1 MSLLNKCLN
10 LLVYAVPIQLILL
23 QKICCRAGLT
33 EYVVDTDPAHLCGL
47 LLGKKLG
54 NCTAETADHGSF
66 LHGDDLSCLRSAA
79 EDQLLIERL
88 DGMDVDDFRADALFR
103 KLLSRDKGRIHAEAC
118 GYDRYVRSFSQKNAF
133 SDLELIVRSVIDYR
147 NRIAA
152 ESEISGPT
160 YS

>member
-88 DGMDVDDFRADALFR
+88 TQRPVAT
-103 KLLSRDKGRIHAEAC
+103 
-118 GYDRYVRSFSQKNAF
+118 
-133 SDLELIVRSVIDYR
+133 IVTSVPSLR
-147 NRIAA
+147 RTPFP
-152 ESEISGPT
+152 ISNL
-160 YS
+160 